1 MMELKGRV
9 EESNVMQA
17 AEKLGIDTAQLRRD
31 MESPKIN
38 EHIETSMRLARSLGF
53 NGTPSFVIGEALAPG
68 LIEADQMIEM
78 VNQARAAN

>member
-1 MMELKGRV
+1 MELKGRV
-9 EESNVMQA
+9 EKPDVVQA

-31 MESPKIN
+31 MESLKIN

-53 NGTPSFVIGEALAPG
+53 NGTPSFVIGEVLAPG